1 MRLLRLLLLAS
12 VQSLALSPSA
22 SNSSLSRVLPSDANI
37 TSNKRITSNR
47 TLSPNNDFDVECRP
61 ADHVLPYRMDVR
73 SCGPAIAI
81 ICRIIRVVAVSREG
95 EGFWTWV
102 PLTAGWNCAA
112 AFYIPIRAPESTFP
126 SLAECHETFE
136 RIALSCGYLRYANVG
151 TVNVNHLPR
160 SSWPGTAIDE
170 TSPRYLMAPRRL

>member
-22 SNSSLSRVLPSDANI
+22 SNSSQSRVLPSDANI

-47 TLSPNNDFDVECRP
+47 TLSLNNDFDVECRP
-61 ADHVLPYRMDVR
+61 ADPVLPYHIDVQ

-81 ICRIIRVVAVSREG
+81 VCRIIRVVAVSREG
-95 EGFWTWV
+95 EGSWIWV
-102 PLTAGWNCAA
+102 PLTAGWNCAT
-112 AFYIPIRAPESTFP
+112 AFYVPIRAPQWTFP
-126 SLAECHETFE
+126 SLAECHDTFE
-136 RIALSCGYLRYANVG
+136 RIVLYCGSSRYANVG
-151 TVNVNHLPR
+151 TVNVYHLPR

-170 TSPRYLMAPRRL
+170 TSPRYLLAPGRL